1 MSPPRIRLDQGP
13 TAIRPTSPADLDE
26 LVALRR
32 ANRAHTGPWEP
43 SRDDAFYSP
52 AGQRIELDLDAQA
65 WAVGSAYPFSVLD
78 AGDGDRLVGRVA
90 LANIVRGA
98 WQNATLGYW
107 IAHDASGRGHA
118 TRAVALALRFAFEH
132 ARLHRV
138 QPAVIP
144 RNIASIRV
152 VERNGFR
159 REGYAERYLQI
170 NGVWE
175 DHTIFALTA
184 EEWRARNGH

>member
-78 AGDGDRLVGRVA
+78 AGDGDRIVGRVA

-107 IAHDASGRGHA
+107 IAHDAAGRGHA

-132 ARLHRV
+132 AHLHRV

>member
-1 MSPPRIRLDQGP
+1 MNPPKMRLQENG
-13 TAIRPTSPADLDE
+13 TAIRPTSLDDLAE
-26 LVALRR
+26 LVALRND
-32 ANRAHTGPWEP
+32 NRAHTGPWEP
-43 SRDDAFYSP
+43 SRDDAFYTP

-65 WAVGSAYPFSVLD
+65 WAVGSAYPFSILD
-78 AGDGDRLVGRVA
+78 AGSEDRLVGRVA

-107 IAHDASGRGHA
+107 IAHAAAGRGHA

-144 RNIASIRV
+144 RNLASIRV

-159 REGYAERYLQI
+159 REGHAERYLQI

-175 DHTIFALTA
+175 DHTLFALTA
-184 EEWRARNGH
+184 EEWRARNGG